1 MLQSRRARSR
11 RCTIDVFVLPSFVF
25 FKQFSTTVFCFRS
38 CVFLIH
44 SGCMT
49 CVQDKNRKVAA
60 NSESR
65 NVGGDRER
73 TGDAEPEE
81 PEEPERSPK
90 SKAGIEFYRVPVLRL
105 DLKLL
110 LSVKNCCSQAAPRQP
125 SPGSKICQT
134 LLSEPCVLQHF
145 CHMFSWC

>member
-1 MLQSRRARSR
+1 
-11 RCTIDVFVLPSFVF
+11 
-25 FKQFSTTVFCFRS
+25 
-38 CVFLIH
+38 
-44 SGCMT
+44 MT

-81 PEEPERSPK
+81 PERSPK
-90 SKAGIEFYRVPVLRL
+90 SKAGIGVYRVPVLRL

-110 LSVKNCCSQAAPRQP
+110 LSVKNCCSQAAPRQGP
-125 SPGSKICQT
+125 SPGSKICQR
-134 LLSEPCVLQHF
+134 LLAETMCFTAFL
-145 CHMFSWC
+145 